1 MDLIK
6 LTKQELLVKCEELG
20 ITRCKSKTKAQ
31 LIELIDA
38 NVKDETQGKGSG
50 KTAGLPEGKGS
61 EKTVGLPEGKGQG
74 KTVGFPFIDLFC
86 GIGGFHQALKR
97 LNGTCVFA
105 CDIDE
110 KCRETYEK
118 NYGLKPHAD
127 ITKVNVAEIPDF
139 DVLCAGFPCFVA
151 GTRVLTNNGYKPIET
166 VELTDKL
173 LTHTGN
179 MQKILN
185 LQQKIYT
192 GKLFE
197 FDIKYHPEMIVATEE
212 HPFYVREKHNAWN
225 STIKKR
231 ETTFGEPQWKVASK
245 LTMDDY
251 FGMVINDKSI
261 VPEFT
266 LEKKINQRKTEIINI
281 KMDNPDYWF
290 MMGYWIGDGWIE
302 ETKRNDGRTMHK
314 IRFAINNK
322 DETEIFEKI
331 NRVLPITDKKCSTGL
346 CKKFGCSNFT
356 WFHIL
361 KKFGKYAHGKTIP
374 EWVQDAP
381 KELIQEFINGYM
393 KADGCYTKN
402 ETVLQITTVSENLA
416 YGIQRLY
423 LKLGHIFSIN
433 KFVRPS
439 TCVIDGRTVNQ
450 RDTYCVRGILQKD
463 RNTSSFIEG
472 NYVWY
477 APFKITSSETTNTP
491 VYNFEVETDNSYI
504 VENVCVHNCQA
515 FSNSGKK
522 KGFDDKRGRLYEYI
536 LDIAAAKR
544 PRFLFLENVKH
555 IKTIDDGKVF
565 EEIMRRIGE
574 TGYTAHITE
583 LSPHQLGVPQ
593 QRERVIFTCIRN
605 DIYDPA
611 KSLEFP
617 LPKVPINVDAI
628 FEKDPT
634 KTAKYRIS
642 KDDEAIL
649 SAWDEMVKQ
658 METGQN
664 MSPTILCNEFGKA
677 YSETEFAGLAAWR
690 REYITKNKPIYNKYK
705 VHWDAW
711 REKHQT
717 LLAKKEIYGK
727 LEWQA
732 GIKKENDSIFNHFIQ
747 LRQSGIRVKK
757 TEYFPTLVAIVQTP
771 IYAKEKRYI
780 TPREC
785 ARLQSFPDDFIMCE
799 NDHTAYKQ
807 FGNAVNVDVVHFV
820 INNVLQLY
828 QVL

>member
-6 LTKQELLVKCEELG
+6 LTKVELLAKCLELG
-20 ITRCKSKTKAQ
+20 ITRCSSKTKGQ
-31 LIELIDA
+31 LIELIEA
-38 NVKDETQGKGSG
+38 KVKVETKVEIEVKEKDEVKIETKEEIEVKVEDETNIGIRF
-50 KTAGLPEGKGS
+50 
-61 EKTVGLPEGKGQG
+61 V
-74 KTVGFPFIDLFC
+74 DLFC

-97 LNGTCVFA
+97 LDGTCVFA

-110 KCRETYEK
+110 KCRKTYEK

-151 GTRVLTNNGYKPIET
+151 GTSVLTNNGYKPIET

-173 LTHTGN
+173 LTHTGDF
-179 MQKILN
+179 QPILN
-185 LQQKIYT
+185 LQQKMYT
-192 GKLFE
+192 GKLYE
-197 FDIKYHPEMIVATEE
+197 LDIKYHPELIVATEE
-212 HPFYVREKHNAWN
+212 HPFYVKTRH
-225 STIKKR
+225 
-231 ETTFGEPQWKVASK
+231 GEPQWKIALE

-251 FGMVINDKSI
+251 FGMVINNKSI
-261 VPEFT
+261 VPELSFEKTNHWFT
-266 LEKKINQRKTEIINI
+266 FGYWVGNGFEIQDTAFDNIIKTEW
-281 KMDNPDYWF
+281 Y
-290 MMGYWIGDGWIE
+290 E
-302 ETKRNDGRTMHK
+302 L
-314 IRFAINNK
+314 AS
-322 DETEIFEKI
+322 
-331 NRVLPITDKKCSTGL
+331 V
-346 CKKFGCSNFT
+346 FGNQ
-356 WFHIL
+356 
-361 KKFGKYAHGKTIP
+361 IP
-374 EWVQDAP
+374 EWFHDAP
-381 KELIQEFINGYM
+381 KEFIEEFINGYM
-393 KADGCYTKN
+393 KTDGLKKTASN
-402 ETVLQITTVSENLA
+402 AMI

-423 LKLGHIFSIN
+423 LKLGKIIN
-433 KFVRPS
+433 IV
-439 TCVIDGRTVNQ
+439 DGTIVN
-450 RDTYCVRGILQKD
+450 DSS
-463 RNTSSFIEG
+463 SSFIEG

-477 APFKITSSETTNTP
+477 APFKITTVETTNTP
-491 VYNFEVETDNSYI
+491 VYNFEVETDNSYV

-536 LDIAAAKR
+536 LDIAAHKR

-555 IKTIDDGKVF
+555 IRTIDDGKVF

-574 TGYTAHITE
+574 TGYTVHITE

-611 KSLEFP
+611 KSLDFP
-617 LPKVPINVDAI
+617 VPKTPINVGAI
-628 FEKDPT
+628 FETDPA

-649 SAWDEMVKQ
+649 GAWDEMVKQ

-664 MSPTILCNEFGKA
+664 MSPTILCNEFGKT
-677 YSETEFAGLAAWR
+677 YSETEFAELAAWR
-690 REYITKNKPIYNKYK
+690 REYITKNKPIYEKYK
-705 VHWDAW
+705 AQWDAW
-711 REKHQT
+711 REKHAA
-717 LLAKKEIYGK
+717 LLSKKEIYGK

-732 GIKKENDSIFNHFIQ
+732 GIKKENDSIFNYFIQ

-771 IYAKEKRYI
+771 IYAKEKRFI

-785 ARLQSFPDDFIMCE
+785 ARLQSFPDDFIMCD

-820 INNVLQLY
+820 INNVLKLY
-828 QVL
+828 GIV

>member
-6 LTKQELLVKCEELG
+6 LTKVELLAKCLELG
-20 ITRCKSKTKAQ
+20 ITRCSSKTKGQ
-31 LIELIDA
+31 LIELIEA
-38 NVKDETQGKGSG
+38 KVKVNTKVEVEVETKVETTV
-50 KTAGLPEGKGS
+50 KTEVEMHNGLR
-61 EKTVGLPEGKGQG
+61 
-74 KTVGFPFIDLFC
+74 FIDLFC

-97 LNGTCVFA
+97 LDGTCVFA

-151 GTRVLTNNGYKPIET
+151 GTSVLTNNGYKPIET

-173 LTHTGN
+173 LTHTGDF
-179 MQKILN
+179 QPILN
-185 LQQKIYT
+185 LQHKMYT
-192 GKLFE
+192 GKLYE
-197 FDIKYHPEMIVATEE
+197 LDIKYHPELIVATEE
-212 HPFYVREKHNAWN
+212 HPFYVRTKH
-225 STIKKR
+225 
-231 ETTFGEPQWKVASK
+231 GEPQWKIASE

-251 FGMVINDKSI
+251 FGMVINNNEIIPELSFEKTNHWFVFGYWVGNGFEIHNTMFDSI
-261 VPEFT
+261 
-266 LEKKINQRKTEIINI
+266 IKTEW
-281 KMDNPDYWF
+281 Y
-290 MMGYWIGDGWIE
+290 E
-302 ETKRNDGRTMHK
+302 
-314 IRFAINNK
+314 
-322 DETEIFEKI
+322 
-331 NRVLPITDKKCSTGL
+331 
-346 CKKFGCSNFT
+346 
-356 WFHIL
+356 
-361 KKFGKYAHGKTIP
+361 IP
-374 EWVQDAP
+374 EWFHDAP
-381 KELIQEFINGYM
+381 KEFIQEFINGYM
-393 KADGCYTKN
+393 KTDGLKKTAS
-402 ETVLQITTVSENLA
+402 TAMI
-416 YGIQRLY
+416 YGIQRLC
-423 LKLGHIFSIN
+423 LKLGKIISI
-433 KFVRPS
+433 V
-439 TCVIDGRTVNQ
+439 DGTIVH
-450 RDTYCVRGILQKD
+450 DSSS
-463 RNTSSFIEG
+463 SSFIEG

-477 APFKITSSETTNTP
+477 APFKITTVETTNTP
-491 VYNFEVETDNSYI
+491 VYNFEVETDNSYV

-536 LDIAAAKR
+536 LDIAAHKR

-555 IKTIDDGKVF
+555 IRTIDEGKVF

-574 TGYTAHITE
+574 TGYTVHITE

-611 KSLEFP
+611 KSLDFP
-617 LPKVPINVDAI
+617 VPKTPINVGAI
-628 FEKDPT
+628 FETDPA

-649 SAWDEMVKQ
+649 TAWDEMVKQ

-664 MSPTILCNEFGKA
+664 MSPTILCNEFGKT
-677 YSETEFAGLAAWR
+677 YSEAEFAELAAWR
-690 REYITKNKPIYNKYK
+690 REYITKNKPIYEKYK
-705 VHWDAW
+705 AHWDAW
-711 REKHQT
+711 REKHAA
-717 LLAKKEIYGK
+717 LLSKKEIYGK

-732 GIKKENDSIFNHFIQ
+732 GIKKENDSIFNYFIQ

-771 IYAKEKRYI
+771 IYAKEKRFI

-820 INNVLQLY
+820 INNVLKLY
-828 QVL
+828 NIL

>member
-1 MDLIK
+1 MTKKECEIIYKKNKMDLVK
-6 LTKQELLVKCEELG
+6 MSKQELLIKCEELQ
-20 ITRCKSKTKAQ
+20 IIQCKSKTKAQ
-31 LIELIDA
+31 LIELINGA
-38 NVKDETQGKGSG
+38 RSAPVSNSIV
-50 KTAGLPEGKGS
+50 
-61 EKTVGLPEGKGQG
+61 EKEAIR
-74 KTVGFPFIDLFC
+74 FIDLFC
-86 GIGGFHQALKR
+86 GIGGFHQALNR

-127 ITKVNVAEIPDF
+127 ITKVNVSEIPDF

-151 GTRVLTNNGYKPIET
+151 GTKVLTNTGYKSIET

-179 MQKILN
+179 TQNILN
-185 LQQKIYT
+185 LQQKTYT
-192 GKLFE
+192 GNLFE
-197 FDIKYHPEMIVATEE
+197 LDIKYQTEIIVATEE
-212 HPFYVREKHNAWN
+212 HPFYVRERN
-225 STIKKR
+225 
-231 ETTFGEPQWKVASK
+231 GEPQWIPVSQV
-245 LTMDDY
+245 TPNHY
-251 FGMVINDKSI
+251 FGM
-261 VPEFT
+261 
-266 LEKKINQRKTEIINI
+266 IINS
-281 KMDNPDYWF
+281 KSVSPENTFGKTVPNYWF
-290 MMGYWIGDGWIE
+290 MIGYWIGNG
-302 ETKRNDGRTMHK
+302 
-314 IRFAINNK
+314 FAINATVFKKFNRSYGEL
-322 DETEIFEKI
+322 DETVWTNLI
-331 NRVLPITDKKCSTGL
+331 DS
-346 CKKFGCSNFT
+346 FGNN
-356 WFHIL
+356 
-361 KKFGKYAHGKTIP
+361 IP

-381 KELIQEFINGYM
+381 VEFIQEFIDGYL
-393 KADGCYTKN
+393 KADGPVNSASKP
-402 ETVLQITTVSENLA
+402 VILA
-416 YGIQRLY
+416 VQRLY
-423 LKLGHIFSIN
+423 LKLGKIVSV
-433 KFVRPS
+433 K
-439 TCVIDGRTVNQ
+439 DGKITDETTQ
-450 RDTYCVRGILQKD
+450 G
-463 RNTSSFIEG
+463 TSSYIEG

-477 APFKITSSETTNTP
+477 APNSITVRETANTP

-536 LDIAAAKR
+536 LDIASHKR

-555 IKTIDDGKVF
+555 IRTIDEGKVF
-565 EEIMRRIGE
+565 DTIMQRIHE
-574 TGYTAHITE
+574 TGYTVHITE

-605 DIYDPA
+605 DLYDPE
-611 KSLEFP
+611 KSLDFP
-617 LPKVPINVDAI
+617 IPNTPINVEAI
-628 FEKDPT
+628 FEKDPA

-649 SAWDEMVKQ
+649 SAWDIMVKK
-658 METGQN
+658 METGQS
-664 MSPTILCNEFGKA
+664 MSPTILCNEFGKT
-677 YSETEFAGLAAWR
+677 YSEAEFAGLATWR

-705 VHWDAW
+705 EHWDAW
-711 REKHQT
+711 REKHAE

-732 GIKKENDSIFNHFIQ
+732 GVKKENDSIFNYFIQ

-757 TEYFPTLVAIVQTP
+757 TNYFPTLVAIVQTP

-785 ARLQSFPDDFIMCE
+785 ARLQSFPDNFIMCD

-820 INNVLQLY
+820 IQNVLKLY
-828 QVL
+828 NII

>member
-20 ITRCKSKTKAQ
+20 ITRCKSKTKVELVNLINNGAKEELDNTQEKEPGLPEGQ
-31 LIELIDA
+31 LLTE
-38 NVKDETQGKGSG
+38 KGKGSG
-50 KTAGLPEGKGS
+50 KT
-61 EKTVGLPEGKGQG
+61 VGLPGLPGL
-74 KTVGFPFIDLFC
+74 PAFIDLFC
-86 GIGGFHQALKR
+86 GIGGFHQALNR

-127 ITKVNVAEIPDF
+127 ITKVNIAEIPDF
-139 DVLCAGFPCFVA
+139 DVLCAGFP
-151 GTRVLTNNGYKPIET
+151 
-166 VELTDKL
+166 
-173 LTHTGN
+173 
-179 MQKILN
+179 
-185 LQQKIYT
+185 
-192 GKLFE
+192 
-197 FDIKYHPEMIVATEE
+197 
-212 HPFYVREKHNAWN
+212 
-225 STIKKR
+225 
-231 ETTFGEPQWKVASK
+231 
-245 LTMDDY
+245 
-251 FGMVINDKSI
+251 
-261 VPEFT
+261 
-266 LEKKINQRKTEIINI
+266 
-281 KMDNPDYWF
+281 
-290 MMGYWIGDGWIE
+290 
-302 ETKRNDGRTMHK
+302 
-314 IRFAINNK
+314 
-322 DETEIFEKI
+322 
-331 NRVLPITDKKCSTGL
+331 
-346 CKKFGCSNFT
+346 
-356 WFHIL
+356 
-361 KKFGKYAHGKTIP
+361 
-374 EWVQDAP
+374 
-381 KELIQEFINGYM
+381 
-393 KADGCYTKN
+393 
-402 ETVLQITTVSENLA
+402 
-416 YGIQRLY
+416 
-423 LKLGHIFSIN
+423 
-433 KFVRPS
+433 
-439 TCVIDGRTVNQ
+439 
-450 RDTYCVRGILQKD
+450 
-463 RNTSSFIEG
+463 
-472 NYVWY
+472 
-477 APFKITSSETTNTP
+477 
-491 VYNFEVETDNSYI
+491 
-504 VENVCVHNCQA
+504 CQA

-617 LPKVPINVDAI
+617 LPKVPINVEAI
-628 FEKDPT
+628 FEKDLA

-642 KDDEAIL
+642 KDDEAVL

-677 YSETEFAGLAAWR
+677 YSETEFAELAAWR

-711 REKHQT
+711 REKHRA

-785 ARLQSFPDDFIMCE
+785 ARLQSFPDNFIMCE
-799 NDHTAYKQ
+799 NDHIAYKQ

-820 INNVLQLY
+820 INNVLRLY
-828 QVL
+828 GIM

>member
-1 MDLIK
+1 MDLVK
-6 LTKQELLVKCEELG
+6 LTKVELLAKCLELG
-20 ITRCKSKTKAQ
+20 ITRCSSKTKGQ

-38 NVKDETQGKGSG
+38 KTKVETKVEEKKEIEVKEKDEIEVKEKDETMNTEQ
-50 KTAGLPEGKGS
+50 
-61 EKTVGLPEGKGQG
+61 GKGQG
-74 KTVGFPFIDLFC
+74 TDSPFGRASRHPPGGRLTVGLPFIDLFC

-97 LNGTCVFA
+97 LDGTCVFA

-151 GTRVLTNNGYKPIET
+151 GTGVLTNNGYKPIET

-179 MQKILN
+179 FQPILN
-185 LQQKIYT
+185 LQQKMYT
-192 GKLFE
+192 GKLYE
-197 FDIKYHPEMIVATEE
+197 LDIKYHPELIVATEE
-212 HPFYVREKHNAWN
+212 HPFYVRTRN
-225 STIKKR
+225 
-231 ETTFGEPQWKVASK
+231 GEPQWKIASE
-245 LTMDDY
+245 LTMDEY
-251 FGMVINDKSI
+251 FGMVINNNSI
-261 VPEFT
+261 APELTFAKT
-266 LEKKINQRKTEIINI
+266 PHHWFIIGYWVGNGFKNNDPMFENLIKTEWHEVAN
-281 KMDNPDYWF
+281 
-290 MMGYWIGDGWIE
+290 
-302 ETKRNDGRTMHK
+302 
-314 IRFAINNK
+314 
-322 DETEIFEKI
+322 
-331 NRVLPITDKKCSTGL
+331 V
-346 CKKFGCSNFT
+346 FGNQ
-356 WFHIL
+356 
-361 KKFGKYAHGKTIP
+361 IP
-374 EWVQDAP
+374 EWFQDAP
-381 KELIQEFINGYM
+381 KEFIQEFVNGYM
-393 KADGCYTKN
+393 KTDGLKKTAS
-402 ETVLQITTVSENLA
+402 TAMI

-423 LKLGHIFSIN
+423 LKLGKIIN
-433 KFVRPS
+433 IV
-439 TCVIDGRTVNQ
+439 DGTIVN
-450 RDTYCVRGILQKD
+450 DSS
-463 RNTSSFIEG
+463 SSFIEG

-477 APFKITSSETTNTP
+477 APFKITTVETTNTP
-491 VYNFEVETDNSYI
+491 VYNFEVETDNSYV

-536 LDIAAAKR
+536 LDIAAHKR

-555 IKTIDDGKVF
+555 IRTIDEGKVF

-574 TGYTAHITE
+574 TGYTVHITE

-611 KSLEFP
+611 KSLDFP
-617 LPKVPINVDAI
+617 VPKTPINVGAI
-628 FEKDPT
+628 FETDPA

-649 SAWDEMVKQ
+649 TAWDEMVKH

-677 YSETEFAGLAAWR
+677 YSETEFAELAAWR
-690 REYITKNKPIYNKYK
+690 REYITKNKPIYEKYK
-705 VHWDAW
+705 GVWDAW
-711 REKHQT
+711 REKHAA
-717 LLAKKEIYGK
+717 LLSKKEIYGK

-732 GIKKENDSIFNHFIQ
+732 GIKKENDSIFNYFIQ

-771 IYAKEKRYI
+771 IYAKEKRFI

-785 ARLQSFPDDFIMCE
+785 ARLQSFPDDFILCD

-820 INNVLQLY
+820 INNVLKLY
-828 QVL
+828 GIV